1 MRQPCGS
8 IEPIMLRNP
17 ARVRHARTFS
27 RFIGAAVGMVL
38 GVLYGLFVL
47 SNAQGFLT
55 ENRSVALAATL
66 SAGVVGAAALALAG
80 PLLSVDPFL
89 WLERTLEEAP
99 ASQIVGA
106 TAGLV
111 IALLVS
117 ALAGV
122 LLAPLPWGL
131 GVLLSISIACVLVY
145 VGVRAGS
152 SRREALADLFA
163 RSGAATFPDGLAPV
177 DGQPVLV
184 DTSVLIDGRVVDV
197 AAAGFIPGRLLV
209 PGFVLEELQRVAD
222 SGDALRRAKGR
233 RGLDVMEELQ
243 QGKDVVCELVDIEF
257 PGKGEVDTQLVKLAR
272 LRGASIMTQDYNLTR
287 LAQVEGVRVLNLNS
301 LANAV
306 KPIVAAGETMMIS
319 IVKEG
324 KEPHQ
329 GVGYLDDGTM
339 VVVENGRE
347 HQDETLTVTVTSVLQ
362 TAAGRM
368 IFAAYD
374 SPDVGRSPRQARST
388 RGARV
393 AQR

>member
-1 MRQPCGS
+1 
-8 IEPIMLRNP
+8 MLRNP

-27 RFIGAAVGMVL
+27 RFVGAAVGMVL

-209 PGFVLEELQRVAD
+209 PGFVLEELQRIAD

-272 LRGASIMTQDYNLTR
+272 LRGASIMTQDYNLPR

-347 HQDETLTVTVTSVLQ
+347 HQDETLAVTVTSVLQ

-374 SPDVGRSPRQARST
+374 SPDMGRGPKQARST